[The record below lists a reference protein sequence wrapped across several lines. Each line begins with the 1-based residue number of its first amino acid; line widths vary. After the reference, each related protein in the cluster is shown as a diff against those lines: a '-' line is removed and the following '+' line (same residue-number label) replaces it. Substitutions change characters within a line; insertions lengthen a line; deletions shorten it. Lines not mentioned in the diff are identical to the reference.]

1 MSVHQIFS
9 PISGLWL
16 NTLGMSAY
24 APEIRKCCKDGNNL
38 LAMTYNDL
46 DIKLGIKNH
55 LHRKKL
61 FLALRAR
68 NNEYSGP
75 EKMTFNLES
84 NWVVTWLDDIGLPQ
98 YKERFLEAKI
108 DIRVL
113 NFITTEDLCTM
124 KITNLLHHLSIKR
137 GIQVLRKCNFDP
149 SCLKRRTSPNTIP
162 DLTQQVTKGCLSLFN
177 YFIDRSPTL
186 MSPFFVKKNMFLK
199 GKNTFF

>member
-1 MSVHQIFS
+1 MHRDDILCKKIQCASSKRMLNDWKEKYLSFIILSNRVLAENVSTHITFFS

-149 SCLKRRTSPNTIP
+149 SCLKRRTS
-162 DLTQQVTKGCLSLFN
+162 D
-177 YFIDRSPTL
+177 
-186 MSPFFVKKNMFLK
+186 
-199 GKNTFF
+199 

>member
-1 MSVHQIFS
+1 MSVYHIFFS

-162 DLTQQVTKGCLSLFN
+162 DLTQQVRIKLSLGEA
-177 YFIDRSPTL
+177 S
-186 MSPFFVKKNMFLK
+186 
-199 GKNTFF
+199 